1 MSSIKENLKILLIS
15 SQKAKESKKVAVL
28 RQISAAIKQFEIDN
42 KVEADDLE
50 ITKLFAK
57 LIKQRN
63 ESITQ
68 FKKADRK
75 DLIAQEKYEIEIIQQ
90 FLPPPIEDSELQNLI
105 QEAINK
111 VSATSAKD
119 IGKVLGTIKPQIIG
133 RADMAK
139 VSSIIKESLN
149 S

>member
-1 MSSIKENLKILLIS
+1 SIKK
-15 SQKAKESKKVAVL
+15 
-28 RQISAAIKQFEIDN
+28 FEIDN
-42 KVEADDLE
+42 KVEADDLVLP
-50 ITKLFAK
+50 KLFAK